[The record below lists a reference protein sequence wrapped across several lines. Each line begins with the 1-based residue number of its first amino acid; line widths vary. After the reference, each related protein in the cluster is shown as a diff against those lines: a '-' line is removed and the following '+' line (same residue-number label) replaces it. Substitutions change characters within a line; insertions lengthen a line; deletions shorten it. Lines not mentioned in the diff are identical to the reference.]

1 MRVYTKMLM
10 VRGVVLLTWAVWVC
24 AAASPGWAAP
34 RFGRAGTYAVDGSPV
49 GVRAGVFD
57 AQAGTDLLTANEAG
71 AEGPSLSLLFNRG
84 QGSFFPEERKSVNA
98 AKYILQAVASG
109 DFDADG
115 LDDVAVA
122 VDDIAAFPIRASVLI
137 YLHGARGL
145 ATPVEYRLP
154 GFFPRAI
161 EAADVTGDGVLDLV
175 VGFAQSGGA
184 GDGLVTTLAGL
195 QEGGA
200 GTGAFTV
207 LETLE
212 VGAAPSAITLGDVD
226 GDERA
231 DALIADRDGSRVYIL
246 YGTGGAA
253 APLAAP
259 IELATATAPLTALI
273 DAVPGRALPQVLIGT
288 VNGGRLFTLVQTAP
302 RRFAAPTEQR
312 IGLLPSAMALADADG
327 DGRDDLFV
335 VSVLGAELWTGAADG
350 TFAFGESIVG
360 GDDTLDGL
368 ALADLNGDGALDLAA
383 SASTQD
389 RVTVV
394 LNGVDAPFTPSP
406 TPRVTATPTAT
417 PLGAACPGDCN
428 GDRQVAINELI
439 QGVNIALGSAAV
451 TTCTAFDRDGNG
463 QVSVN
468 ELIAGVNSAQSGC
481 PLGAAAR

>member
-1 MRVYTKMLM
+1 
-10 VRGVVLLTWAVWVC
+10 
-24 AAASPGWAAP
+24 
-34 RFGRAGTYAVDGSPV
+34 VDGSPV
-49 GVRAGVFD
+49 GIRAGVFD
-57 AQAGTDLLTANEAG
+57 AQPGRDLVTANEAG

-84 QGSFFPEERKSVNA
+84 QGSFFPEERESVNA
-98 AKYILQAVASG
+98 AKYIVQAVASG

-115 LDDVAVA
+115 QDDVALA

-145 ATPVEYRLP
+145 AAPVEYRLP

-161 EAADVTGDGVLDLV
+161 EAADVTGDEVLDLV

-184 GDGLVTTLAGL
+184 GTGLVTTLAGL
-195 QEGGA
+195 QEAGA
-200 GTGAFTV
+200 GTGAFEA
-207 LETLE
+207 LETLG

-226 GDERA
+226 GDDRA
-231 DALIADRDGSRVYIL
+231 DALIADRDGRRVYAL
-246 YGTGGAA
+246 YGTGVAA
-253 APLAAP
+253 DPLAAP
-259 IELATATAPLTALI
+259 VELATVTAPLTALI

-302 RRFAAPTEQR
+302 RVFAAPTEQR
-312 IGLLPSAMALADADG
+312 IGLLPSAMALADADA

-335 VSVLGAELWTGAADG
+335 LSVLGAELWTGAADG

-368 ALADLNGDGALDLAA
+368 VIADLNGDGRLDVAA

-394 LNGVDAPFTPSP
+394 LNGADAPFTPSP

-417 PLGAACPGDCN
+417 PPGAACPGDCN
-428 GDRQVAINELI
+428 GDRQVSINELI

-451 TTCTAFDRDGNG
+451 TSCPAFDRDDNG

-468 ELIAGVNSAQSGC
+468 ELIAGVNSAQGGC